1 MKDTRCKNAPIIPI
15 SAEQGY
21 NIDAVCESICKIPI
35 PKRNLTLPPKMIIIR
50 SFDVNKPGTGI
61 D

>member
-21 NIDAVCESICKIPI
+21 NIDAVCQSIC
-35 PKRNLTLPPKMIIIR
+35 
-50 SFDVNKPGTGI
+50 
-61 D
+61 